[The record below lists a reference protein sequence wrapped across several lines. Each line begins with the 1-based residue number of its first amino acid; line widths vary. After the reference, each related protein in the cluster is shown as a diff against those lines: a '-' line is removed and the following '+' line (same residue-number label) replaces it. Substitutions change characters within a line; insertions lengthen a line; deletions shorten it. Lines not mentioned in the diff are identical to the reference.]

1 MFGRINKSVEENF
14 FKKKID
20 FKSVGEIFLE
30 KIEFREFVVREI
42 FH

>member
-1 MFGRINKSVEENF
+1 MKAL
-14 FKKKID
+14 KKIFLEKID
-20 FKSVGEIFLE
+20 FKSVGEMFLE